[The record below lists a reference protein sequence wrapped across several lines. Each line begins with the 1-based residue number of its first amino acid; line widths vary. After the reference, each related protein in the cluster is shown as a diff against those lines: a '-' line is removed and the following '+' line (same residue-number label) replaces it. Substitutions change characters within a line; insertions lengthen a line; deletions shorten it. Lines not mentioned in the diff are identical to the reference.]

1 MTELVYLI
9 IGFIL
14 GSFFSELGKDIYKS
28 IVRLW
33 KEFRSPDIKVKNQ
46 LKGFYLYEQKP
57 KRFWHKGYFRK
68 AK

>member
-33 KEFRSPDIKVKNQ
+33 KEFRSPVKHLYNKQ
-46 LKGFYLYEQKP
+46 KGYYYSEVKP
-57 KRFWHKGYFRK
+57 QRFWHKGYFRK